1 MRDLLL
7 PHLVL
12 ASRSPRRAEILAVV
26 GWPFEVVVAGVDE
39 SRNNHEDAIAYVE
52 RLAESKARAVAVK
65 LPDRLVLGADTTV
78 VVNNQIL
85 GQPIDAEDAKRMLTL
100 LNDRWHDVIT
110 GVAIISSGREMTCL
124 VRHERTRVRFA
135 KMSDQQIDWYIATGE
150 PMDKAGAYAV
160 QGKAGLFI
168 EEIQGDYFNVV
179 GLPIRLVYEM
189 AIGIQRGKM
198 SDKL

>member
-1 MRDLLL
+1 
-7 PHLVL
+7 
-12 ASRSPRRAEILAVV
+12 VV

-65 LPDRLVLGADTTV
+65 VPDRLVLGADTTV